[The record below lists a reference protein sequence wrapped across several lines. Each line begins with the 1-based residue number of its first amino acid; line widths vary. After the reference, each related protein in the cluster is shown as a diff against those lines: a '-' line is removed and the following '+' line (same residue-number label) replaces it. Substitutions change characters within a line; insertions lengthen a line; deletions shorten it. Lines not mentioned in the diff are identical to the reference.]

1 LVAPP
6 GAGAHPLFGWLG
18 DLHTVECRRRSTR
31 RGLLVCWLPATCKQG
46 VVNAIDSRSYD
57 LDVSK
62 DAVRSFFISAVLNS
76 DLNPLRDRSG
86 QN

>member
-1 LVAPP
+1 VPLLCL
-6 GAGAHPLFGWLG
+6 AGSVTYILLSA
-18 DLHTVECRRRSTR
+18 DV
-31 RGLLVCWLPATCKQG
+31 GLLVCWLPATCKQG